1 MTALGRLLAGEG
13 PPVLQTC
20 RFEGLGGERYG
31 RELVGDALKAVR
43 SGSARLDVETERLG
57 VWLDDGAAVVADLA
71 VGGVQRIWLLGRTVV
86 LEPPPAVD
94 VPVDP
99 DLAQARH
106 AVRFDPRDHPELN
119 AGDVNRLIAAA
130 AEWPGAD
137 MAAPRPLILRA
148 ASFSEVAVALVRL
161 EGEGPSRPV
170 AFNALLV
177 IGPDGEERRVDEAG
191 RMTALSQPWAPRL

>member
-1 MTALGRLLAGEG
+1 MTTLGRLLAGDG

-31 RELVGDALKAVR
+31 RDLVGDALKAVR
-43 SGSARLDVETERLG
+43 FGSARLDVETERLS
-57 VWLDDGAAVVADLA
+57 VWLDDDTAVVADLA

-119 AGDVNRLIAAA
+119 ADDIDRLIAAA
-130 AEWPGAD
+130 AEWPGANV
-137 MAAPRPLILRA
+137 AAPRPVILRA
-148 ASFSEVAVALVRL
+148 VSFGEVAVVLVRL
-161 EGEGPSRPV
+161 KGEGPSRPV

-177 IGPDGEERRVDEAG
+177 VGRDGAERRVDEAG
-191 RMTALSQPWAPRL
+191 RTTALSRPWAPRL